1 MGFVS
6 VKAGWDA
13 VENAEKL
20 VEQRR
25 IGHDAP
31 LLTLPQIK
39 TQLRGAVDKVMSE
52 GSLYD
57 EELAALAIKQAQ
69 GDLIEASFL
78 LRAYKTTL
86 ERKGYSQPILGKEMR
101 VLRRISSTFKD
112 VPGGQ
117 ILGESLDYSLRLL
130 NFNLME
136 EKKTETEDIEDNQEK
151 DTLREFSYPKVSEIL
166 RKEGIVVTEKKEEFS
181 FDITRESIVFPAPR
195 SAILQSLA
203 RGEEGAMLCLAYSS
217 LRGYGPVHPTI
228 AELRR
233 GYLPVRIKHPITGE
247 TVKIGEIRATEC
259 EAVVPEYREKQIFG
273 LGYGLVLGY
282 NERKAISMAVLD
294 KTLQSTEHKSPS
306 EDEEF
311 VLYHIDGI
319 DSSGFVEHLKLPHYI
334 FFQSDLDRLRKIQE
348 KSDTYAKK

>member
-136 EKKTETEDIEDNQEK
+136 EKKTETEDIEDNQERIHYENSLIPRFLK
-151 DTLREFSYPKVSEIL
+151 FS
-166 RKEGIVVTEKKEEFS
+166 EKKE
-181 FDITRESIVFPAPR
+181 
-195 SAILQSLA
+195 LL
-203 RGEEGAMLCLAYSS
+203 
-217 LRGYGPVHPTI
+217 
-228 AELRR
+228 
-233 GYLPVRIKHPITGE
+233 
-247 TVKIGEIRATEC
+247 
-259 EAVVPEYREKQIFG
+259 
-273 LGYGLVLGY
+273 
-282 NERKAISMAVLD
+282 
-294 KTLQSTEHKSPS
+294 
-306 EDEEF
+306 
-311 VLYHIDGI
+311 
-319 DSSGFVEHLKLPHYI
+319 
-334 FFQSDLDRLRKIQE
+334 
-348 KSDTYAKK
+348 